1 MGVTLDWATGV
12 MLTALAQS
20 LVVAAGVLLLRSGRP
35 SDWRLAALLCVL
47 AGKTAPYIFG
57 WRGHVE
63 PPDWLA
69 LFPLNA
75 PLAVGPLLYAY
86 VHVRTTNH
94 PPRREWLHLV
104 PALVEFAYLCV
115 CLLLPP
121 ELRHHWKETGHDHLV
136 APLMGLAF
144 AASLF
149 CYAALSLRLM
159 RRLRL
164 RLERERSDADRHATT
179 LLSAIVG
186 VLLVTAIAYAAIF
199 IYGNWI
205 AELDI
210 GAFYLWL
217 ALVSMGLSLE
227 GWRAT
232 AVPPVPAPIEAPPTP
247 ERKVHDWPALGAR
260 WRDRIIAAGWSSEPE
275 LSLTVLSRRIGVNA
289 TYLSRAINEGLGIN
303 FNELING
310 MRADEVARSIDAGAT
325 ADLLTLA
332 FDAGFN
338 SKATFNRVF
347 QARFGVSPSAYRRR
361 LKG

>member
-1 MGVTLDWATGV
+1 M
-12 MLTALAQS
+12 
-20 LVVAAGVLLLRSGRP
+20 
-35 SDWRLAALLCVL
+35 
-47 AGKTAPYIFG
+47 
-57 WRGHVE
+57 
-63 PPDWLA
+63 
-69 LFPLNA
+69 
-75 PLAVGPLLYAY
+75 
-86 VHVRTTNH
+86 
-94 PPRREWLHLV
+94 
-104 PALVEFAYLCV
+104 
-115 CLLLPP
+115 
-121 ELRHHWKETGHDHLV
+121 
-136 APLMGLAF
+136 
-144 AASLF
+144 
-149 CYAALSLRLM
+149 
-159 RRLRL
+159 RL

-199 IYGNWI
+199 VYGNWI